1 MSTPGNVTIWRAR
14 LAAQEEEHAAMSSSI
29 GSRESFAT
37 RLGMLASMIGVAV
50 GLGNVWRFP
59 YMVGKFGGAWFV
71 LIYILAVVLLGIPA
85 LYAEWTLGFSTR
97 RGPVGAFAR
106 AGLPFGRYLGWFFF
120 FVVTAATAYYTNAV
134 GWVLYYAVGEIAGAV
149 GIGWVEAAILPPES
163 GFDLRSLAL
172 QMLCTS
178 LVIVGCVLVLLQGV
192 RAGIE
197 RVSKVVMPAL
207 LVILVILITR
217 ALTLPGAWAGVDW
230 YILKLDA
237 GALSPR
243 VALAAL
249 GQAFFSL
256 SLGGT
261 FMVVYG
267 SYLGSRAGLARNAV
281 WTATGDLIAGL
292 LAGLAIIPAVFAFG
306 LTPESGPG
314 LIFFTL
320 PKAFAEIP
328 YGWIFGLLFFCGLL
342 GAAFL
347 SDIAAFEVLV
357 AGLTDN
363 TRSRRTSA
371 VWLMAAVV
379 FLLAIPPM
387 INMKVFVPW
396 DLTFGSGMQTLG
408 SLLAVIAVAWLIGRH
423 STSRETIMAPW
434 LRAWLRFAVPG
445 AILTIGIWWL
455 LSEVL
460 GLFGTG

>member
-1 MSTPGNVTIWRAR
+1 
-14 LAAQEEEHAAMSSSI
+14 MSSSNQ
-29 GSRESFAT
+29 SRESFAT
-37 RLGMLASMIGVAV
+37 RLGMLATMIGVAV

-85 LYAEWTLGFSTR
+85 LIAEWTLGASTR

-134 GWVLYYAVGEIAGAV
+134 GWVLYYAAGEIAGAA
-149 GIGWVEAAILPPES
+149 GIGWAEAAVLPPES
-163 GFDLRSLAL
+163 GFDPRSLAL
-172 QMLCTS
+172 QMLCTG
-178 LVIVGCVLVLLQGV
+178 LVIVACALVLLRGV

-207 LVILVILITR
+207 LVILVILIVR
-217 ALTLPGAWAGVDW
+217 ALTLPGAWAGVEW
-230 YILKLDA
+230 YVLKLDA

-267 SYLGSRAGLARNAV
+267 SYLGTRAGLARNAV

-292 LAGLAIIPAVFAFG
+292 LAGLAVIPAVFAFG

-320 PKAFAEIP
+320 PRAFAEIP
-328 YGWIFGLLFFCGLL
+328 YGWIFGLLFFSGLL

-347 SDIAAFEVLV
+347 SDVAAFEVLV
-357 AGLTDN
+357 AGITDN
-363 TRSRRTSA
+363 TRSRRTAA

-379 FLLAIPPM
+379 FVLAIPPM
-387 INMKVFVPW
+387 ISMKIFVPW
-396 DLTFGSGMQTLG
+396 DLTFGSGMQTMG
-408 SLLAVIAVAWLIGRH
+408 SLLAVIAVAWFIGRR
-423 STSRETIMAPW
+423 SSSQETGMTTW
-434 LRAWLRFAVPG
+434 LRVWLRFAVPG
-445 AILTIGIWWL
+445 AIITIGIWWL
-455 LSEVL
+455 LSEVF
-460 GLFGTG
+460 GLFGS

>member
-1 MSTPGNVTIWRAR
+1 MT
-14 LAAQEEEHAAMSSSI
+14 SSNR
-29 GSRESFAT
+29 SRQSFAT
-37 RLGMLASMIGVAV
+37 RLGMLATMIGVAV

-71 LIYILAVVLLGIPA
+71 LIYVLAVALLGVPA
-85 LYAEWTLGFSTR
+85 LIAEWTLGASTR

-106 AGLPFGRYLGWFFF
+106 AGLPLGRYLGWFFF
-120 FVVTAATAYYTNAV
+120 FIVTAATAYYTNAV
-134 GWVLYYAVGEIAGAV
+134 GWVLYYAVGEIA
-149 GIGWVEAAILPPES
+149 EAAGVAWAEAAVLPPES

-172 QMLCTS
+172 QMLCTG
-178 LVIVGCVLVLLQGV
+178 LVIVACATVLLKGV

-197 RVSKVVMPAL
+197 RVSKVVMPTL
-207 LVILVILITR
+207 LVILIILIAR
-217 ALTLPGAWAGVDW
+217 ALTLPGAWAGVEW

-237 GALSPR
+237 ESLSPR

-267 SYLGSRAGLARNAV
+267 SYLGTRAGLARNAI
-281 WTATGDLIAGL
+281 WTAAGDLIAGL
-292 LAGLAIIPAVFAFG
+292 LAGLAVIPAVFAFG

-320 PKAFAEIP
+320 PRAFAEIP

-347 SDIAAFEVLV
+347 SDVAAFEVLV
-357 AGLTDN
+357 AGITDN
-363 TRSRRTSA
+363 TRTRRSTA
-371 VWLMAAVV
+371 IWLMAAVV
-379 FLLAIPPM
+379 FVLAIPPM
-387 INMKVFVPW
+387 INMKVFIPW

-408 SLLAVIAVAWLIGRH
+408 SLLAVITVAWVIG
-423 STSRETIMAPW
+423 SRESGLSPW
-434 LRAWLRFAVPG
+434 LRTWLRFAVPG

-460 GLFGTG
+460 GVIGNG